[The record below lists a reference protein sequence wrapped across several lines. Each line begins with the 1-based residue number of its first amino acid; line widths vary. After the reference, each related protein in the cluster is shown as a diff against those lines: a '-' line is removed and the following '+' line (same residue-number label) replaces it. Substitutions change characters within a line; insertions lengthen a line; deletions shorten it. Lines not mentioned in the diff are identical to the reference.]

1 VSSSSP
7 QLVREP
13 QQARSRRSFD
23 RALDAAVSLLVERGT
38 ASFTLIE
45 VARTA
50 GISTGS
56 IYGRVASKDDL
67 IRAAHAREM
76 VRLSADTKAA
86 FAVVPRDGDEA
97 DVVRAAVL
105 ALAELLER
113 NAPVLS
119 PFMLLSIH
127 DAVIASAGKAAYGE
141 MVSIFEQILLN
152 ASADRG
158 LRRRRDV
165 SWACAVAY
173 SVLARQ
179 LALGTDPGA
188 AVDFDLDQV
197 VRELSRMI
205 TAYLAEPA
213 G

>member
-1 VSSSSP
+1 MTSSP

-45 VARTA
+45 VAKTA

-86 FAVVPRDGDEA
+86 FASVPRDGEES

-105 ALAELLER
+105 ALADLLQR

-119 PFMLLSIH
+119 PFMLLSNH
-127 DAVIASAGKAAYGE
+127 DEVIASAGKSAYHE
-141 MVSIFEQILLN
+141 MTTMFEQILLQ
-152 ASADRG
+152 ASSDRG
-158 LRRRRDV
+158 FHRRRDIR
-165 SWACAVAY
+165 WACAVSY

-188 AVDFDLDQV
+188 AVDFDIDQV
-197 VRELSRMI
+197 VHELSRMI
-205 TAYLAEPA
+205 TAYLAQPSS
-213 G
+213 

>member
-1 VSSSSP
+1 MTSSP

-23 RALDAAVSLLVERGT
+23 RALDAAVSLLIERGT

-45 VARTA
+45 VAKSA

-86 FAVVPRDGDEA
+86 FACVASDGGES
-97 DVVRAAVL
+97 DVVGAAVL
-105 ALAELLER
+105 ALADLLQR
-113 NAPVLS
+113 NAPMLS
-119 PFMLLSIH
+119 PFMLLSNH
-127 DAVIASAGKAAYGE
+127 DDVIAAAGKAAYHE
-141 MVSIFEQILLN
+141 MTSMFEQILLQ
-152 ASADRG
+152 ASSDRG
-158 LRRRRDV
+158 FQRRRDI
-165 SWACAVAY
+165 SWACAVSY

-188 AVDFDLDQV
+188 AVDFDIEQV
-197 VRELSRMI
+197 VHELSRMV
-205 TAYLAEPA
+205 TAYLAQPSS
-213 G
+213 